1 MARNKFDPNAAFKNI
16 IKTNTETE
24 ELPGQETIE
33 TLEEGKF
40 LPDPEEREIEI
51 ESEEELETTEPT
63 IKVRKKPGKKPSTDE
78 KLIQRAYYITEKQS
92 KALKLQTILGDEKD
106 MSAIVRAALD
116 IYLADVLNTIK

>member
-16 IKTNTETE
+16 IKAE

-40 LPDPEEREIEI
+40 LPDPEERE
-51 ESEEELETTEPT
+51 EEVEPKLETTEPI

-78 KLIQRAYYITEKQS
+78 KLIQRAFYITEKHT

>member
-40 LPDPEEREIEI
+40 LPDPEEV
-51 ESEEELETTEPT
+51 ELEPETTEPT

-78 KLIQRAYYITEKQS
+78 KLIQRAFYITEKHT